1 MQLRIIKF
9 LCIETTPSWT
19 SFYYI
24 NSANLSVFK
33 ENTVWCTYFI
43 DYKGYIFIG
52 DTENCV

>member
-33 ENTVWCTYFI
+33 ENTIWCTYFV
-43 DYKGYIFIG
+43 DCKGYIFIG